1 MTQQIIVG
9 AIVALAALYA
19 IWRWMPAAWR
29 RSAAGR
35 LATGARR
42 AGWVDAGRANAL
54 AATLSKSSGCG
65 ACESCGSCG
74 SRGSRGA
81 TATATAT
88 ASAGTGTGDG
98 TRAGEAARTAGR

>member
-19 IWRWMPAAWR
+19 VWRWMPAAWR

-74 SRGSRGA
+74 SRGAGA
-81 TATATAT
+81 GA
-88 ASAGTGTGDG
+88 GDG